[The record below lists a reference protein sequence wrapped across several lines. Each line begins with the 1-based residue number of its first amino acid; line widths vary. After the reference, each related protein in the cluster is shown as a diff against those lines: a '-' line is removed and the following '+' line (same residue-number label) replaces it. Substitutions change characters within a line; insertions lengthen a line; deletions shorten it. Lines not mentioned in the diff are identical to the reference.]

1 MWTLGERSG
10 SKSQL
15 RSRIVVNLS
24 EYGGKPKIHFRRF
37 EYSKKHGGR
46 WFPTERG
53 VALNLEEW
61 ETFLDNFAEIDY
73 QIRQLKTEN
82 EQVTFWER
90 LGDQVIGSKGITSDD
105 LPKLRKKL
113 ISSYKSKVRE
123 LQELK
128 KH

>member
-10 SKSQL
+10 SKSRL
-15 RSRIVVNLS
+15 RSRIIVNLS
-24 EYGGKPKIHFRRF
+24 EYKGKPKIHFRSF

-82 EQVTFWER
+82 EQATSIPSTDAKRNLCSTFGRVYE
-90 LGDQVIGSKGITSDD
+90 
-105 LPKLRKKL
+105 
-113 ISSYKSKVRE
+113 
-123 LQELK
+123 
-128 KH
+128 